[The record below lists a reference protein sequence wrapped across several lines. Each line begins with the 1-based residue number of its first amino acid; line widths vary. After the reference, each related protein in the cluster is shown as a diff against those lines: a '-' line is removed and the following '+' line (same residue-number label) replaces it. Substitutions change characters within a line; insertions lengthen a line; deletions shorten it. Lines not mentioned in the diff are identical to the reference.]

1 MTYVFR
7 PFIWLFGFN
16 LTLYIFVSLSDSW
29 SFVIR
34 TEGFRYCSYF
44 IQIVHAISVLM
55 IWLLSIYLFLLSV
68 PRWFWNCFP
77 FCRTICEWL
86 CSYIGF
92 NTNIV
97 HWQGESEAK
106 SSKNEESNKTDTK
119 DDTDTEV
126 TEVEGNENTSGDEL
140 HLVEGGKKDPFLRRQ
155 ELLVNSGLAEV
166 CYFTFWNPYLH
177 FVFIWLFWFKN
188 VSLLLF

>member
-1 MTYVFR
+1 MYLEIDLQT
-7 PFIWLFGFN
+7 WLMFFDYLYGCLV
-16 LTLYIFVSLSDSW
+16 LTSLYIFVSLSDSW

-86 CSYIGF
+86 CSYIKFYSILLSTGRVSQKQ
-92 NTNIV
+92 N
-97 HWQGESEAK
+97 HQRM
-106 SSKNEESNKTDTK
+106 KN
-119 DDTDTEV
+119 
-126 TEVEGNENTSGDEL
+126 
-140 HLVEGGKKDPFLRRQ
+140 PIRQ
-155 ELLVNSGLAEV
+155 IPKMTQTQKWLKWRAMKILLVTN
-166 CYFTFWNPYLH
+166 FT
-177 FVFIWLFWFKN
+177 
-188 VSLLLF
+188 